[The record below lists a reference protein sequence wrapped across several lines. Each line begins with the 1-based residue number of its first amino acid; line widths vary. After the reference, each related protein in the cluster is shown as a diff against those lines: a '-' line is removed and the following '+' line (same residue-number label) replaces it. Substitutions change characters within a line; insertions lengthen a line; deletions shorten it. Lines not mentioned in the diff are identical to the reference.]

1 MICSIPHSVSVHT
14 HTHTHFRNS
23 CPQSEEYFFFNSWIR
38 VWFITKGNTFGLH
51 SLLAY
56 VKNCC
61 MFLFRRI
68 FCPLLQY
75 IQKKIAVLLCEQ
87 KACIWQNLAL
97 KTIAEHMEP
106 LQCIWSFHQEGGIG
120 RVRRTDCEED
130 LALTGK
136 RGSW

>member
-1 MICSIPHSVSVHT
+1 MGPWFVLFPTLSVSTHT
-14 HTHTHFRNS
+14 HTHTLEILVHSQRNI
-23 CPQSEEYFFFNSWIR
+23 FFLIHELEFDLSQKEILW
-38 VWFITKGNTFGLH
+38 GLH

-106 LQCIWSFHQEGGIG
+106 LQCIWSFHQEGGVG
-120 RVRRTDCEED
+120 RVRRTNCE
-130 LALTGK
+130 
-136 RGSW
+136 